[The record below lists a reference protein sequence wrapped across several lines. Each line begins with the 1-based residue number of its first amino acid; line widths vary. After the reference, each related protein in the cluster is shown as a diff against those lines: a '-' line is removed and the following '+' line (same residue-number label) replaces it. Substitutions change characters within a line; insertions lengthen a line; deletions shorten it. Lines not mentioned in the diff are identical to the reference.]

1 VSRPAVDVV
10 VPFAGSDDA
19 LEDLLRRAHA
29 IELGPQDTLT
39 VVDNRADA
47 RTWEP
52 HVIAAPGQPSSYY
65 ARNRGAERGSAP
77 WILFIDADVEPP
89 RDLIERYFDV
99 EPGDDVGVLAGG
111 IADAPLPAN
120 PTVAERYAVSAEQ
133 MSQQNT
139 LRAGAWAYAQTAN
152 AMFRRTAF
160 AQVGGFEEG
169 IRSGGDA
176 DICFRIRVAGWKLE
190 GRLDARVVHHNR
202 STVKAF
208 FRQKARHGA
217 GAAWLDRRYPG
228 SFPARPR
235 RLWLRRLLRELKM
248 SIPMLLRGER
258 DEPARLLFATVAVWS
273 FELGRFLPNRVKS
286 R

>member
-1 VSRPAVDVV
+1 VTRPAVDVV

-19 LEDLLRRAHA
+19 LEDLLQRVRA
-29 IELGPQDTLT
+29 IRLEPGDTLT
-39 VVDNRADA
+39 VVDNRAGA
-47 RTWEP
+47 QPREP
-52 HVIAAPGQPSSYY
+52 DVIAAAAEPSSYY

-89 RDLIERYFDV
+89 ADLVERYFAV

-111 IADAPLPAN
+111 IVDAALPAE

-152 AMFRRTAF
+152 AMIRRTAF
-160 AQVGGFEEG
+160 EQVGGFEEG

-176 DICFRIRVAGWKLE
+176 DMCFRLRVAGWSID
-190 GRLDARVVHHNR
+190 GRLDARVVHRNR
-202 STVKAF
+202 ATVMEF

-217 GAAWLDRRYPG
+217 GAAWLDQRYPG

-235 RLWLRRLLRELKM
+235 RPWLRRLLREIKM
-248 SIPMLLRGER
+248 SVPMLLRAER
-258 DEPARLLFATVAVWS
+258 QEPARLLFATAAVWA
-273 FELGRFLPNRVKS
+273 FELGRMLPNRVK
-286 R
+286 RR